1 MTTVPIVNPVRKGEV
16 VAVEVEHSYHTARMK
31 RSHYTRFHLATV
43 THASREGLARKVE
56 MAGSFHSVEVARV
69 GRVLTLNGRTDVQE
83 AAKALRDTIKRPTD
97 NEWKSAEDLR
107 AAILAHMQGEA

>member
-56 MAGSFHSVEVARV
+56 MAGSSHSVEVARV
-69 GRVLTLNGRTDVQE
+69 GRVLTLNGCTDVRKPSKGDVLQFQPGHLQLE
-83 AAKALRDTIKRPTD
+83 VAFDVFKAVAAHVRK
-97 NEWKSAEDLR
+97 
-107 AAILAHMQGEA
+107 